1 MKLHIN
7 KISHH
12 VLMNGPKKTTR
23 MRVVFCVGYVVND
36 GSIAISQADADN
48 REPLVVVELIFEILA
63 FSLDATIAP
72 VGLKAW

>member
-1 MKLHIN
+1 
-7 KISHH
+7 
-12 VLMNGPKKTTR
+12 MNWEKKATR
-23 MRVVFCVGYVVND
+23 RVAFCVDYVVND

-48 REPLVVVELIFEILA
+48 REPLVVVELVFEILA